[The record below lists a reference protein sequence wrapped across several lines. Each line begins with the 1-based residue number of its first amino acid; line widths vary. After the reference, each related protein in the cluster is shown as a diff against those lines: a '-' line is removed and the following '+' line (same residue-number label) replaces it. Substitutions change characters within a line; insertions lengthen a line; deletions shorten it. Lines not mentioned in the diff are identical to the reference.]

1 MDDSATVQ
9 RCLEG
14 EPDAFRTLV
23 ERYQSRALGHAIAI
37 TGNRADAHHTC
48 HRDHQGLAD
57 AQDAV
62 QDAFLNAHRSLRT
75 FDRERIFYSW
85 FYAILRNC
93 CYKLIARRFADTID
107 HAVRLDL
114 LEAPTLPVDDRL
126 AIERA
131 LAALSPTDR
140 EVVMLRHFDGLSY
153 AELAA
158 SLEIPVG
165 TVMSRLFNARKRLRD
180 GLAGGPV

>member
-1 MDDSATVQ
+1 MDDSTTVR

-14 EPDAFRTLV
+14 DPDAFRTLV
-23 ERYQSRALGHAIAI
+23 ERYQGRALAHAIGI
-37 TGNRADAHHTC
+37 IGNRD
-48 HRDHQGLAD
+48 D

-62 QDAFLNAHRSLRT
+62 QDAFLNAHRALRT
-75 FDRERIFYSW
+75 FDRERVFYSW

-93 CYKLIARRFADTID
+93 CYKLLARRRTDAVD
-107 HAVRLDL
+107 HPLRLDL
-114 LEAPTLPVDDRL
+114 LEAPGVAVDDRL

-140 EVVMLRHFDGLSY
+140 EIVMLRHLDGLSY

-158 SLEIPVG
+158 SLEVPLG

-180 GLAGGPV
+180 GLTRGLPPEQIGEQ

>member
-23 ERYQSRALGHAIAI
+23 ERYQSRALGHAMAI
-37 TGNRADAHHTC
+37 MRNRD
-48 HRDHQGLAD
+48 D

-62 QDAFLNAHRSLRT
+62 QDAFLNAHRALHT
-75 FDRERIFYSW
+75 FDRGRVFYSW

-93 CYKLIARRFADTID
+93 CYKLATRRRVDAVD
-107 HAVRLDL
+107 HEARLDL
-114 LEAPTLPVDDRL
+114 LESPGLPVDDRL
-126 AIERA
+126 EIERA
-131 LAALSPTDR
+131 LAALSPIDR
-140 EVVMLRHFDGLSY
+140 EVVMLRHLDGLSY

-158 SLEIPVG
+158 WLEIPVG
-165 TVMSRLFNARKRLRD
+165 TVMSRLFNARRRLRD
-180 GLAGGPV
+180 GLSRGLPPAQSRER

>member
-1 MDDSATVQ
+1 MDDSATVR

-14 EPDAFRTLV
+14 EPNAFRTLV
-23 ERYQSRALGHAIAI
+23 ERYQRRALGHAVAVVR
-37 TGNRADAHHTC
+37 NRD
-48 HRDHQGLAD
+48 D

-62 QDAFLNAHRSLRT
+62 QEAFLNAYRALHT
-75 FDRERIFYSW
+75 FDRERVFYSW
-85 FYAILRNC
+85 FYVILRNC
-93 CYKLIARRFADTID
+93 CYKLLARRRMDAVDD
-107 HAVRLDL
+107 GVRLDL
-114 LEAPTLPVDDRL
+114 LESPTVPVDDRL
-126 AIERA
+126 AMERA

-140 EVVMLRHFDGLSY
+140 EVIMLRHFDGLSY

-180 GLAGGPV
+180 GLSGGLAPQIGER

>member
-14 EPDAFRTLV
+14 ETDAFRMLV
-23 ERYQSRALGHAIAI
+23 ERYQGRALGHARAI
-37 TGNRADAHHTC
+37 TGNQD
-48 HRDHQGLAD
+48 D

-62 QDAFLNAHRSLRT
+62 QDAFLNAHRALRT
-75 FDRERIFYSW
+75 FDRERVFYSW

-93 CYKLIARRFADTID
+93 CYKRLARRRTD
-107 HAVRLDL
+107 AVDQGVQLDL
-114 LEAPTLPVDDRL
+114 LESPTLPVDERL

-158 SLEIPVG
+158 SLGIPIG

-180 GLAGGPV
+180 GLSGELAPALIGER